1 MAGCSGSEARRW
13 YYAGA
18 TPTSQDPLVSKTG
31 TEMTR
36 SLFRATALVA
46 GMFMANG
53 GASLKIEVP
62 IGTY

>member
-1 MAGCSGSEARRW
+1 MPAQRPR
-13 YYAGA
+13 
-18 TPTSQDPLVSKTG
+18 PKIPLVSKTG

-36 SLFRATALVA
+36 SLFRATALAA